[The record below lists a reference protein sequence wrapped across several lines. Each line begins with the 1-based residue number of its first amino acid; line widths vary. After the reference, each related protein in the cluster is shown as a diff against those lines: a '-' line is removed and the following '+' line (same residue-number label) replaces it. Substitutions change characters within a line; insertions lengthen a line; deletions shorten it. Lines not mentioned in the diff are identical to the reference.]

1 MFRYFESHMAETLI
15 LPIAIILLVFYAA
28 IVALLIRGFKT
39 PAALHAGHSIT
50 FSIIIAARNEGKSI
64 STLLD
69 SLSRLEYPP
78 DRFEIVIVND
88 RSTDATLSILEQ
100 HRSSLNNVRIISLSE
115 NPTDMPN
122 KKYALQ
128 RAITEAQNDVLA
140 FTDADCI
147 VPPRWLQ
154 ELSKY
159 FADDVGLVAGYSPYV
174 FEQSRRWNSFLRYEE
189 YKVSLIAASAIGA
202 GRGFLCTGRNLAY
215 RKRLF
220 DEVGGFEKI
229 KHSVSGDDDLFLQ
242 LVRSA
247 TTWKIRYMTGSEGNV
262 ATFPPTSWTQFVNQ
276 RTRHISAS
284 RYYLP
289 DVAFAY
295 GISHLL
301 LLASI
306 AALFISPFAGLLLII
321 LRLNIDAIVL
331 AHGKATIHEEIGV
344 ADFFINEC
352 LLALYTLTIG
362 PLGYIKKF
370 NWKGSTA

>member
-1 MFRYFESHMAETLI
+1 MAETLF
-15 LPIAIILLVFYAA
+15 LPVAIILLALYAA
-28 IVALLIRGFKT
+28 IVALLIRGFST
-39 PAALHAGHSIT
+39 PATSDSGHSLS
-50 FSIIIAARNEGKSI
+50 FSIIIAARNEEQHLGV
-64 STLLD
+64 LLD

-88 RSTDATLSILEQ
+88 RSTDATPLLLEQ
-100 HRSSLNNVRIISLSE
+100 HRASLNNVRIISLSE

-128 RAITEAQNDVLA
+128 RAITEARNEILA
-140 FTDADCI
+140 FTDADCV
-147 VPPRWLQ
+147 VPPRWLK

-159 FADDVGLVAGYSPYV
+159 FADDVGLVAGYSPYIP
-174 FEQSRRWNSFLRYEE
+174 EQPRRWNSFLRYEE
-189 YKVSLIAASAIGA
+189 YKLSLISASAIGT

-242 LVRSA
+242 LVRST
-247 TTWKIRYMTGSEGNV
+247 TTWKIRYMTGAEGIV
-262 ATFPPTSWTQFVNQ
+262 TTFPPISWSQFVNQ

-301 LLASI
+301 VLASI
-306 AALFISPFAGLLLII
+306 VLLFISPLAGLLLFII
-321 LRLNIDAIVL
+321 RLNIDAIFL
-331 AHGKATIHEEIGV
+331 AHGKEIIHENIGV
-344 ADFFINEC
+344 ADFFFNEC
-352 LLALYTLTIG
+352 LLVLYTLTIG
-362 PLGYIKKF
+362 PLGYMKKF
-370 NWKGSTA
+370 NWKGSTS